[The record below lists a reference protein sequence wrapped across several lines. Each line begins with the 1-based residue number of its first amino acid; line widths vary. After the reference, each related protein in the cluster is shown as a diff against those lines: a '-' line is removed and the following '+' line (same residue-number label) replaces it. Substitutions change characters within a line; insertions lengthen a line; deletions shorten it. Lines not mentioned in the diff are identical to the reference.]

1 MLQVFINP
9 EKYLK
14 GPEGPKHFGIVG
26 AGAAGLTSAYLLLKA
41 GHKVTML
48 EAQDR
53 VGGRIY
59 THYGD
64 GWYGD
69 LGAMRFPKWQFLIF
83 GVTRD
88 NILKWSKIN

>member
-1 MLQVFINP
+1 MLQVFISP

-14 GPEGPKHFGIVG
+14 GPAGPKHFGIVG